1 MLTRRDPHADLRQH
15 AVEAHGVEQV
25 PARERTL
32 DGCREA
38 REVLLAQ
45 ADSRDVRKSAH
56 DREREDV
63 VVVHRHRRTVERA
76 LDHLAVDDD
85 DLAAE
90 VVDAPEPEVPD
101 RARFGDAQAR
111 LVGAGEQRV
120 DHGELRHGG
129 TGHRRRSHH
138 RWSVPALG
146 GHDESRNSNARSA
159 ARACCGS
166 EPFGSERPLARLDAT
181 LRTASLHRGNRPL
194 GAGSSLDASSVT
206 ASAPLRRVWRYGQPQ
221 VPFRTFA

>member
-1 MLTRRDPHADLRQH
+1 MTRTRNLGQH

-63 VVVHRHRRTVERA
+63 VVVHRHRRTIKRA
-76 LDHLAVDDD
+76 LDRLAVHDD

-90 VVDAPEPEVPD
+90 WEV
-101 RARFGDAQAR
+101 
-111 LVGAGEQRV
+111 
-120 DHGELRHGG
+120 
-129 TGHRRRSHH
+129 
-138 RWSVPALG
+138 W
-146 GHDESRNSNARSA
+146 DETTTRCKS
-159 ARACCGS
+159 
-166 EPFGSERPLARLDAT
+166 PT
-181 LRTASLHRGNRPL
+181 
-194 GAGSSLDASSVT
+194 
-206 ASAPLRRVWRYGQPQ
+206 
-221 VPFRTFA
+221 

>member
-1 MLTRRDPHADLRQH
+1 MTRTRTSDSTPSKRTAWNRFRP
-15 AVEAHGVEQV
+15 E
-25 PARERTL
+25 ERTL

-45 ADSRDVRKSAH
+45 ADSRDLRKSAH

-63 VVVHRHRRTVERA
+63 VVVHRQRRTIKRA
-76 LDHLAVDDD
+76 LDRLAVDDD

-90 VVDAPEPEVPD
+90 VVDTPEPEVPD

-111 LVGAGEQRV
+111 LIGAGEQRV

-129 TGHRRRSHH
+129 TGHRRQSHH
-138 RWSVPALG
+138 RWSVPMLG

-159 ARACCGS
+159 ARACCAS
-166 EPFGSERPLARLDAT
+166 EPSATRRPAGPREPGREPATPAPCSHSTSQRGGRSVPRGWVAQDAREALPHGEVETD
-181 LRTASLHRGNRPL
+181 
-194 GAGSSLDASSVT
+194 
-206 ASAPLRRVWRYGQPQ
+206 
-221 VPFRTFA
+221 